1 MAARRRK
8 KSASTSSRRQ
18 RTAGSTGATGP
29 GPYRRGLV
37 CIIRASTARPS
48 IDIRQADR
56 VGLMKRHRAASAL
69 RNSSACLPARRWR
82 AAIAAQSAPMIIV
95 RLVRKPEQRHADVG
109 RHEQQGGEQPRH
121 PPAHVQDRQSEKKMH
136 DQAEPCS
143 HLHIPSN
150 IHRIQ
155 EKTERAAGE
164 TDIGAIVQAAV
175 GQEVHRGSARTR
187 RARTA
192 GLVPAGK
199 RDTQKQC
206 HRRE

>member
-1 MAARRRK
+1 MPAGPAMARRHR
-8 KSASTSSRRQ
+8 
-18 RTAGSTGATGP
+18 GP
-29 GPYRRGLV
+29 E
-37 CIIRASTARPS
+37 RAH
-48 IDIRQADR
+48 D
-56 VGLMKRHRAASAL
+56 HH
-69 RNSSACLPARRWR
+69 
-82 AAIAAQSAPMIIV
+82 V

-155 EKTERAAGE
+155 EKTERAARE

-175 GQEVHRGSARTR
+175 GQEVHRVAPGRVEPGLQ
-187 RARTA
+187 

-206 HRRE
+206 HRREEQKKPPAASFLLRRERCFLNIHASALFGMPMQ